1 VNSRKILRSEG
12 DGSSTTSVDYICF
25 VFTTRLLILSV
36 RCGLLFY
43 PLQRQCEKPTNRVE
57 QYSSYTYFL
66 FMPNGGSREAIG
78 DYENENF

>member
-1 VNSRKILRSEG
+1 MNSRKILRSEG

-66 FMPNGGSREAIG
+66 FNAERREQGGKG
-78 DYENENF
+78 DYKDENY